1 VVVDTNVVV
10 AALLTA
16 DAASPPACILDLMLS
31 GRILYP
37 LSPALLAEYRTV
49 LLRPAIRDRHG
60 LTVEEIDL
68 LLEELVAGAIWRE
81 PGGGAPAPDPG
92 DDHLWALA
100 GCHPGACLVTGDRLL
115 LDNPPEGVKVVTPRQ
130 FLESQDRAGST

>member
-1 VVVDTNVVV
+1 VVDTNVVV

-16 DAASPPACILDLMLS
+16 DAASPPACILDRMLT
-31 GRILYP
+31 GRVLYL

-49 LLRPAIRDRHG
+49 LLRPTIRDRHG

-81 PGGGAPAPDPG
+81 PGDGPPAPDPG

-100 GCHPGACLVTGDRLL
+100 GCRPGACLVTGDRLL

-130 FLESQDRAGST
+130 FLDSPGCA